1 MGLFFV
7 FCATVLLLF
16 VALMPRRTEGV
27 NTTNSPSH
35 HSHSHHSDSHESHSH
50 KSHSHHSHSHKSKSA
65 SHQSNSQ
72 SLSQSQSYGNCNAS
86 SQASFPQPQPPYN
99 TNATFPLWPTK
110 ITVYLAGIGKGI
122 NPSPSQTIFFYYNY
136 SYFHGVNPTNV
147 QNCNFFPDI
156 GNLPYVSQFESYV
169 YYQGDSNGCSN
180 LCGYNIKLAL
190 TCPLEDKSGKYYIT
204 FPNVGQIEVDLTTCI
219 DEGTSD
225 YGPSDCMEVP
235 STCRVTSPFASS
247 APATCEKKEHSG
259 LSKADKV
266 GISFGVIGF
275 VLLLIIAVLAFLY
288 SQQLL
293 FNQQS
298 KTNV

>member
-1 MGLFFV
+1 
-7 FCATVLLLF
+7 
-16 VALMPRRTEGV
+16 
-27 NTTNSPSH
+27 
-35 HSHSHHSDSHESHSH
+35 
-50 KSHSHHSHSHKSKSA
+50 
-65 SHQSNSQ
+65 
-72 SLSQSQSYGNCNAS
+72 
-86 SQASFPQPQPPYN
+86 
-99 TNATFPLWPTK
+99 
-110 ITVYLAGIGKGI
+110 VYLAGIGKGI

-136 SYFHGVNPTNV
+136 SYFHGLNPNSV

-180 LCGYNIKLAL
+180 LCGFAIKLAL

-204 FPNVGQIEVDLTTCI
+204 LPNVGQIEVDLTVCLN
-219 DEGTSD
+219 EGTSD
-225 YGPSDCMEVP
+225 YGPNHCMEVP

-275 VLLLIIAVLAFLY
+275 VLLVIIIVLAVLY